1 MFDQEPPVRRRLSL
15 EMPAL
20 LRVRDE
26 RGFTLIEVMVTML
39 ILVVGISGSIALID
53 GANARTLATKE
64 REAGN
69 ALTREVIEAARS
81 VPYRQLGGTAAV
93 TQLQAI
99 PGLADSTPST
109 VAWTVERR
117 KQTYTISLSVCSVDD
132 DQDGF
137 GDTAGGGFCAAT
149 GGVADRN
156 PDDYKRL
163 AVTVAWTRG
172 GVTRNVKQTGV
183 LNNEAS
189 AAGPDVEFTSQPDNP
204 VTLAVPNLK
213 FGVKAEDG
221 TVALR
226 FAVDGVELDS
236 QMNPTSFLFTWD
248 IDSGGRHVPDGTY
261 VVSVTAFDVADTPGP
276 TRSLTIRLNR
286 DVPLAPQDVF
296 GGWNSRIGF
305 SDANDIVEIQWARNE
320 EPDIKGYRVYRVSG
334 LSTSIVPG
342 CDFTGDP
349 GSPSITECRDL
360 NPPIGASIY
369 FVRALDED
377 PSDGSLREGA
387 SSAPL
392 TAVQASTQP
401 EQPPS
406 VTATPDGDDV
416 VLSWDPAPV
425 PGSPYPGDAVI
436 FYRVYRDGTALAD
449 RVARTSQDVLTSF
462 RDTGAVTGGHTYY
475 VTTVDENFSESA
487 PLGPVSVP

>member
-1 MFDQEPPVRRRLSL
+1 
-15 EMPAL
+15 MPAP

-81 VPYRQLGGTAAV
+81 IPYRQLGGTAAV

-109 VAWTVERR
+109 VAWTVVRR
-117 KQTYTISLSVCSVDD
+117 KQTYTVDVSVCSVDD

-149 GGVADRN
+149 GGIADRN

-163 AVTVAWTRG
+163 AVTVSWTRG

-204 VTLAVPNLK
+204 VTVAVPNLK
-213 FGVKAEDG
+213 FGVQAEDG

-226 FAVDGVELDS
+226 FAVDGVEIDS
-236 QMNPTSFLFTWD
+236 QMNTTSYLFTWD

-305 SDANDIVEIQWARNE
+305 SDANDIVEIQWARND
-320 EPDIKGYRVYRVSG
+320 EPDIKGYRV
-334 LSTSIVPG
+334 
-342 CDFTGDP
+342 
-349 GSPSITECRDL
+349 
-360 NPPIGASIY
+360 
-369 FVRALDED
+369 
-377 PSDGSLREGA
+377 
-387 SSAPL
+387 
-392 TAVQASTQP
+392 
-401 EQPPS
+401 
-406 VTATPDGDDV
+406 
-416 VLSWDPAPV
+416 
-425 PGSPYPGDAVI
+425 
-436 FYRVYRDGTALAD
+436 
-449 RVARTSQDVLTSF
+449 
-462 RDTGAVTGGHTYY
+462 
-475 VTTVDENFSESA
+475 
-487 PLGPVSVP
+487 